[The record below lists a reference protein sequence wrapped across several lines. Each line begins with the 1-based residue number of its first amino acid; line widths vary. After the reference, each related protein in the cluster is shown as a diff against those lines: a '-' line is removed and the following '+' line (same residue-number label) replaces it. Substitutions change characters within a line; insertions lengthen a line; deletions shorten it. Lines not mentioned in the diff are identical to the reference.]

1 MENLI
6 DIMQLSVE
14 EIDALVQKGCDI
26 MANPAAYAHK
36 CDGKILA
43 TLFFEPSTRTRLSF
57 ESAMLSLGGQVLGV
71 VSIFT
76 YGMKKGIE
84 RMAVANVKNVS
95 LTDLDTIAQVG
106 AAEGYISQEDVARL
120 LKFRENPS
128 DESWI
133 QGGEN

>member
-43 TLFFEPSTRTRLSF
+43 TLFFEPPP
-57 ESAMLSLGGQVLGV
+57 AP
-71 VSIFT
+71 
-76 YGMKKGIE
+76 
-84 RMAVANVKNVS
+84 A
-95 LTDLDTIAQVG
+95 
-106 AAEGYISQEDVARL
+106 
-120 LKFRENPS
+120 
-128 DESWI
+128 
-133 QGGEN
+133 